1 MAMLNYQR
9 VSNLSIHEG
18 MTGIPGS
25 FWAFDLGRQEEVVP
39 ARNPLDQLLMHDFWQ
54 ITPIW
59 TWNYKFVWPQFP
71 PILDDFGSVM
81 VPQRLT

>member
-1 MAMLNYQR
+1 
-9 VSNLSIHEG
+9 

-54 ITPIW
+54 ITPI
-59 TWNYKFVWPQFP
+59 
-71 PILDDFGSVM
+71 
-81 VPQRLT
+81 